1 MIEAVISDFG
11 GVLTTPMLEAFSAV
25 QERIDVP
32 IEAYGA
38 AMAYSVEHDG
48 EHPLYALE
56 RGEISERD
64 FLARLE
70 NGLAGAAGLNVSLHG
85 FGARLMDALRPNH
98 ELFDCYRAL
107 QRDHGLRF
115 ALCTNN
121 VREWESLWRPKL
133 PIDEVFEVVVDSA
146 FVGMRKPE
154 PAIYALTLE
163 RLGLPAEACAFIDD
177 LDVNVAAAREAGMH
191 AILFRDTASAVSE
204 LEALLDASTSM

>member
-11 GVLTTPMLEAFSAV
+11 GVLTTPLLEAFSAV
-25 QERIDVP
+25 QERIDVSL
-32 IEAYGA
+32 EAYGA
-38 AMAYSVEHDG
+38 AMAYSLEHDG
-48 EHPLYALE
+48 EHPLFALE

-70 NGLAGAAGLNVSLHG
+70 NGLADAAGLNVSLHG
-85 FGARLMDALRPNH
+85 FGARLMEALQPNQ
-98 ELFDCYRAL
+98 ELFDHYRAL
-107 QRDHGLRF
+107 QRDRGLRF

-177 LDVNVAAAREAGMH
+177 IDVNVAAARAAGMQG
-191 AILFRDTASAVSE
+191 ILFRDTESAVSE
-204 LEALLDASTSM
+204 LQSLVGA